1 MGFFNFLINRNKSLL
16 KKYETYLLKINQL
29 ENELQQL
36 TRDDFLKK
44 TEKFIKMLQN
54 GEDLDNLIIEG
65 AALVREASKRT
76 IKLRH
81 FDVQIL
87 GALALYD
94 NKIAEM
100 KTGEGKTLVATI
112 PLYLHSLTGKA
123 CHLVTVNDYLAK
135 RDALWMGPIYLYLG
149 RTVGVITS
157 DKAYEVKLNENG
169 ESYIYECS
177 KKHAYSCDIVY
188 GTNNEFGFDYL
199 RDNMVIDLEQK
210 VQRGHYYAIIDE
222 VDSVLIDEAR
232 TPLIISGPS
241 EKNIDIYKTINSILV
256 KLLNSGE
263 FNECS
268 KDEDGQYLKE
278 IVGNVERFI
287 DDGEYRLDEKS
298 RNVILTE
305 RGLLK
310 IERELKNKKLIRED
324 SSIFEPENINW
335 VSHTEI
341 AMKAHKLYH
350 NEVDYLIKDRQILI
364 IDEFTGRILPGRRYS
379 GGLHQAIEAKEGV
392 PIQQENQTLATIS
405 FQNYFRLYEKLAGMT
420 GTAKTEEEEFYKIYK
435 LEVVVIPTNKPLIR
449 IDHPDR
455 IYRTLKE
462 KEKAIINEIKRAHQK
477 GQPILVGTISVEK
490 SERLSS
496 LLKREGINHQVLNA
510 KYHEKEAMI
519 IKEAGK
525 PYAVTIATNM
535 AGRGTD
541 IKLGGE
547 DEKERDFVIKT
558 GGLYVIGTE
567 RHEARRIDNQ
577 LVGRSGRQGDPGES
591 RFFISLEDDLMRLF
605 GSERLSTL
613 LQSIGYEEDMPIEH
627 PLITRAIEKAQ
638 KRVENRNFEI
648 RKHLLEYDDVLN
660 KQRVYIYNLRD
671 KILKNENLDI
681 IIKENLEEFLW
692 DILNEKNIKKSISTN
707 EKYEIIYFLNKSFN
721 IKLEENS
728 EKFQTEFSK
737 IFDINSFINYL
748 MEILLNILKVKF
760 SNLNEEDN
768 NFIKKAILLN
778 SLDSSWKEH
787 LLNIDGL
794 EDSIAFQA
802 YSGKD
807 PLIIYKFESYKLF
820 ENLLKQFRE
829 SSIKLLFLLQISKTP
844 TNLIKEDTYIPSS
857 LNHQEV
863 SPFSLN
869 NNIKYNENI
878 NGLNNK
884 VPPNLENR
892 IISSEKKNINPYKNI
907 GRNDPCPCGSGKKFK
922 NCHGRF
928 L

>member
-1 MGFFNFLINRNKSLL
+1 MGFLNLFINRNKSLL
-16 KKYETYLLKINQL
+16 KKYESYLIKINEL
-29 ENELQQL
+29 EPIIEKLK
-36 TRDDFLKK
+36 REDFLNK
-44 TEKFIKMLQN
+44 TISFIDRIKN
-54 GEDLDNLIIEG
+54 GENLDNFIIEG
-65 AALVREASKRT
+65 TALVREASKRT

-112 PLYLHSLTGKA
+112 PLYLHSLTGKP

-157 DKAYEVKLNENG
+157 EKSYEVKLNENL
-169 ESYIYECS
+169 EPYIYECS

-199 RDNMVIDLEQK
+199 RDNMVIDFEQK

-241 EKNIDIYKTINSILV
+241 EKNIEIYKIINSILV
-256 KLLNSGE
+256 KLLNSGQ

-298 RNVILTE
+298 KSVILTE
-305 RGLLK
+305 KGLLK
-310 IERELKNKKLIRED
+310 IEKELKNKKLIKED

-335 VSHTEI
+335 VSHTEL
-341 AMKAHKLYH
+341 ALKAHKLYN
-350 NEVDYLIKDRQILI
+350 NEVDYLVKDREVLI

-435 LEVVVIPTNKPLIR
+435 LEVVVIPTNKPVIR
-449 IDHPDR
+449 KDHPDR
-455 IYRTLKE
+455 IYRTYKE
-462 KEKAIINEIKRAHQK
+462 KEKAILNEIKNAHKK

-496 LLKREGINHQVLNA
+496 LLKREGIQHQVLNA

-519 IKEAGK
+519 IKEAGR

-547 DEKERDFVIKT
+547 DEKERDFVIKA

-577 LVGRSGRQGDPGES
+577 LIGRSGRQGDPGES

-605 GSERLSTL
+605 GSERLSVL

-627 PLITRAIEKAQ
+627 PLITRAIERAQ
-638 KRVENRNFEI
+638 KKVENRNFEI

-660 KQRVYIYNLRD
+660 KQRTYIYKLRD
-671 KILKNENLDI
+671 QILKNENLDV
-681 IIKENLEEFLW
+681 IIKENIEDFIW
-692 DILNEKNIKKSISTN
+692 DILTERELTRSLSTTDKSEIVYFINKTLNIKIEDN
-707 EKYEIIYFLNKSFN
+707 D
-721 IKLEENS
+721 
-728 EKFQTEFSK
+728 EKFQENISN
-737 IFDINSFINYL
+737 IFDSKSFVNFIF
-748 MEILLNILKVKF
+748 NILNKILFNKL
-760 SNLNEEDN
+760 STIPEEDQ

-778 SLDSSWKEH
+778 SLDNAWKEH
-787 LLNIDGL
+787 LLNIDNL
-794 EDSIAFQA
+794 ENNIAFQA

-807 PLIIYKFESYKLF
+807 PLVIYKFESYKLF
-820 ENLLKQFRE
+820 ENMLKQIRE
-829 SSIKLLFLLQISKTP
+829 NSVKLLFLLQISKAP
-844 TNLIKEDTYIPSS
+844 TNLIKEDVYVPSD
-857 LNHQEV
+857 LNHKEV
-863 SPFSLN
+863 SPFSITN
-869 NNIKYNENI
+869 DNNIRIPTSNLAENNI
-878 NGLNNK
+878 L
-884 VPPNLENR
+884 VDR
-892 IISSEKKNINPYKNI
+892 IKTSDKKNINPYKNV

-922 NCHGRF
+922 NCHGRY

>member
-1 MGFFNFLINRNKSLL
+1 MGLLNFIFNRNKNILN
-16 KKYETYLLKINQL
+16 KYKAYLEKINEI
-29 ENELQQL
+29 ENNFSEIDNNKFKEY
-36 TRDDFLKK
+36 TN
-44 TEKFIKMLQN
+44 KFIERIKN
-54 GEDLDNLIIEG
+54 GEHLDNFIIEG
-65 AALVREASKRT
+65 AALTREAAKRT
-76 IKLRH
+76 INMRH

-135 RDALWMGPIYLYLG
+135 RDALWMGPIYLLLG
-149 RTVGVITS
+149 RSVGVITS
-157 DKAYEVKLNENG
+157 EKSYEVKLNDKNEP
-169 ESYIYECS
+169 YIFECS
-177 KKHAYSCDIVY
+177 KKHAYNCDIVY

-199 RDNMVIDLEQK
+199 RDNMVIEYEQK

-241 EKNIDIYKTINSILV
+241 EKSIDNYKIINSILV
-256 KLLNSGE
+256 KLMNSGN
-263 FNECS
+263 FIECS

-278 IVGNVERFI
+278 IIGNSERFI
-287 DDGEYRLDEKS
+287 DDGDYRLDEKS
-298 RNVILTE
+298 KSVILTE
-305 RGLLK
+305 NGLLK
-310 IERELKNKKLIRED
+310 IERELKNKNLIKD
-324 SSIFEPENINW
+324 NSSIFDPENIKW
-335 VSHTEI
+335 VTHTEL
-341 AMKAHKLYH
+341 ALKAHKMYL
-350 NEVDYLIKDRQILI
+350 NERDYLVKDREVLI
-364 IDEFTGRILPGRRYS
+364 IDEFTGRILQGRRYS

-435 LEVVVIPTNKPLIR
+435 LEVICIPTNKPVIR
-449 IDHPDR
+449 IDYPDR
-455 IYRTLKE
+455 IYRTNKE
-462 KEKAIINEIKRAHQK
+462 KEKAIINEIKNAHK
-477 GQPILVGTISVEK
+477 RGQPILVGTVSVEK

-510 KYHEKEAMI
+510 KYHEKEALI
-519 IKEAGK
+519 IKEAGR

-547 DEKERDFVIKT
+547 DEKERDFVVKA

-577 LVGRSGRQGDPGES
+577 LIGRSGRQGDPGAS

-605 GSERLSTL
+605 GSERLSSI
-613 LQSIGYEEDMPIEH
+613 LQTIGYEEDMPIEH
-627 PLITRAIEKAQ
+627 PLITKAIEKAQ
-638 KRVENRNFEI
+638 KRVETRNFEI

-660 KQRVYIYNLRD
+660 KQRTYIYKLRD
-671 KILKNENLDI
+671 QLLKNENIDTI
-681 IIKENLEEFLW
+681 IEEHLEDYLW
-692 DILNEKNIKKSISTN
+692 DLINNYEISKSISN
-707 EKYEIIYFLNKSFN
+707 SEKNDIIYFLNKTLN
-721 IKLEENS
+721 IKIEENLLLES
-728 EKFQTEFSK
+728 FSTQ
-737 IFDINSFINYL
+737 DFINKLKSYL
-748 MEILLNILKVKF
+748 LEILKNKLHSVD
-760 SNLNEEDN
+760 NEVG
-768 NFIKKAILLN
+768 FFLKKAILLN
-778 SLDSSWKEH
+778 SIDNAWKEH
-787 LLNIDGL
+787 LLNIDQL

-807 PLIIYKFESYKLF
+807 PLVIYKFESYKLF
-820 ENLLKQFRE
+820 EEMLKQIRE
-829 SSIKLLFLLQISKTP
+829 TSTKLFFLIQ
-844 TNLIKEDTYIPSS
+844 IKETSTNVFNENVYTPSS
-857 LNHQEV
+857 LNHHELEQ
-863 SPFSLN
+863 FSIIKN
-869 NNIKYNENI
+869 NTQSIKNDQNISQAF
-878 NGLNNK
+878 GR
-884 VPPNLENR
+884 R
-892 IISSEKKNINPYKNI
+892 IISSDKKNINPYKNI

-922 NCHGRF
+922 NCHGKF